1 MTPGKV
7 RILFT
12 SAGRRVE
19 LTQCFRKAADRLG
32 MEAEIHACDLQ
43 PSLSAACQLADVS
56 FAVPRCGDPFYAGEL
71 LAYCKK
77 NSIDLVIPTI
87 DTELAPLAANRDS
100 FAAIGAYVHVAGS
113 DLIAIVR
120 DKSLTIDVLR
130 NAGLPVPRTAP
141 LEMAREA
148 PAEWQW
154 PIFAKPSGGSA
165 SRGIQVLSGPD
176 EIRTDYDE
184 PMLAQE
190 LLLGDEYTVNVY
202 VGSDGELMTA
212 IPHLRIGVR
221 AGEVEKGRTVREVR
235 FREIA
240 EQVVQALPQPRGVMC
255 FQLIDD
261 RQRGPCVFEVN
272 ARFGGGY
279 PLVDHAGGRFA
290 ESLIAERFGLPPCAS
305 DDWREGVEML
315 RYDAAVYRG

>member
-1 MTPGKV
+1 MTAGKV

-19 LTQCFRKAADRLG
+19 LTQCFRKAANRLG
-32 MEAEIHACDLQ
+32 IEAEIHACDLQ
-43 PSLSAACQLADVS
+43 PALSAACQLADSS
-56 FAVPRCGDPFYAGEL
+56 FAVPPCSDPSYAEAL
-71 LAYCKK
+71 LAYCEK
-77 NSIDLVIPTI
+77 NRIDLVIPTI
-87 DTELAPLAANRDS
+87 DPELGPLAAHRDR
-100 FAAIGAYVHVAGS
+100 FAAVGTHVHVAGP

-120 DKSLTIDVLR
+120 DKSLTIDALGA
-130 NAGLPVPRTAP
+130 AGLPVPRTAP
-141 LEMAREA
+141 LEIARAA
-148 PAEWQW
+148 PADWEW
-154 PIFAKPSGGSA
+154 PLFAKPSGGSA
-165 SRGIQVLSGPD
+165 SRGIHVLSGPH
-176 EIRTDYDE
+176 EIRTDYEE

-202 VGSDGELMTA
+202 VGADGTLTAA

-221 AGEVEKGRTVREVR
+221 AGEVEKGRTIRNPR

-240 EQVVQALPQPRGVMC
+240 EQVVRALPELRGVMC

-261 RQRGPCVFEVN
+261 TRRGPCVFEVN

-279 PLVDHAGGRFA
+279 PLADHAGGRFA
-290 ESLIAERFGLPPCAS
+290 ESLIAERLGCPACAS
-305 DDWREGVEML
+305 DDWREGVEMI